1 MQNLISM
8 IKHNDIL
15 ELLKTKSSTKQEVY
29 RITRSV
35 FQDFNIILKDK
46 IDILTKEMRSKDQS
60 VELEY
65 ISKGN
70 FESHIRFSGD
80 RLIFHMHSNVF
91 DFNKSHEVHK
101 SSYVK
106 DDNLR
111 SFCGVIHVY
120 NFLNDSFKY
129 NRFNDVGNL
138 IARIFI
144 NKERHYF
151 VEGEQHL
158 GFLYNDFVNQIIN
171 DKSISSIIEELILF
185 ALNFDLLTPNI
196 NDVKF
201 VNVHQI
207 LDMNQNHK
215 LRTSKSLG
223 FKFSHENK

>member
-1 MQNLISM
+1 MR
-8 IKHNDIL
+8 KYNDIL

-29 RITRSV
+29 RITQSV
-35 FQDFNIILKDK
+35 FKDFNTILKDK
-46 IDILTKEMRSKDQS
+46 IEIFSNEMRSKDKS

>member
-1 MQNLISM
+1 MR
-8 IKHNDIL
+8 KYNDIL

-29 RITRSV
+29 RITQSV
-35 FQDFNIILKDK
+35 FKDFNTILKDK
-46 IDILTKEMRSKDQS
+46 IEIFSNEMRSKDKS

-171 DKSISSIIEELILF
+171 DKSISSIIEQLILF
-185 ALNFDLLTPNI
+185 GLNFDLLTPNI